1 MPNYNK
7 LILIGHLTKDVETN
21 YTTNG
26 TAVAKSTIAVNHML
40 FGNIAQSQSDYEFY
54 TMDESGLAYKLDINL
69 GWVRREFTATWLYR
83 QQWRLIKNG

>member
-1 MPNYNK
+1 MA
-7 LILIGHLTKDVETN
+7 LIDRNINDLYARLDKE
-21 YTTNG
+21 TTNG
-26 TAVAKSTIAVNHML
+26 VIAVNHML

-54 TMDESGLAYKLDINL
+54 TMDESGMAYKLDINL